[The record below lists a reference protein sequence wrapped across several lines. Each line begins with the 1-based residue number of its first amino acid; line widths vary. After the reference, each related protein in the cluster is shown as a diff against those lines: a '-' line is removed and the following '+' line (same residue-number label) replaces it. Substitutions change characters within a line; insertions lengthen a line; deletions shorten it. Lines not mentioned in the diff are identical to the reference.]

1 MTKEKRY
8 GLVGKCLCGAVGV
21 EVETKQITISVCH
34 CEMCR
39 RWSGMAFA
47 GLAADEHAVT
57 RSGETAIYR
66 SSEWAERA
74 FCAKCGANLWYH
86 FLPDDRYVF
95 MAGLFDLPAEA
106 VIHEQIFVDHKA
118 DWYEVRPLARQSTGE
133 EAMKA
138 EKRSAARLGWPD
150 NEATSS

>member
-1 MTKEKRY
+1 
-8 GLVGKCLCGAVGV
+8 
-21 EVETKQITISVCH
+21 
-34 CEMCR
+34 
-39 RWSGMAFA
+39 
-47 GLAADEHAVT
+47 
-57 RSGETAIYR
+57 
-66 SSEWAERA
+66 
-74 FCAKCGANLWYH
+74 
-86 FLPDDRYVF
+86 

-106 VIHEQIFVDHKA
+106 VIYEQIFVDHKA